1 MHDAV
6 QYPSAAEIIK
16 FLIYTGLSHGELAE
30 KAGVNRSTIYRIE
43 AEGAQP
49 RSGLARRLEALYDKR
64 KAEFEKFREES
75 RK

>member
-1 MHDAV
+1 MQETV

-30 KAGVNRSTIYRIE
+30 KAEANRSTLYRI
-43 AEGAQP
+43 AHEGAQP

-75 RK
+75 RQ